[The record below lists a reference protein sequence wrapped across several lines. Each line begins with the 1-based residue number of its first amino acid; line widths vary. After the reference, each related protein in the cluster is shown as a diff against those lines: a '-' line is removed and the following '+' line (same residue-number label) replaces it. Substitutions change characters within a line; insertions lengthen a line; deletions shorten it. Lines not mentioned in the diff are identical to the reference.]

1 MGPDE
6 ALQILRDAIA
16 KHQALFREA
25 WDNREWSKADKH
37 WESLLIL
44 RREDELITRRAHS
57 S

>member
-1 MGPDE
+1 MVSDD

-25 WDNREWSKADKH
+25 WNNREWSKADKH